1 MLRPQPRPSSNM
13 HNNNRPLRNS
23 SRLPITIPTNPRHN
37 LNHIINLLISNNNS
51 NSSNSSS
58 NSNSNSSHNIS
69 NTFPNKSS
77 KIKERIIPT
86 HNTAFLPTST
96 QHNQLKPPLN
106 NNNNNLS
113 RARLTL
119 AISVREM
126 SRRPPHTSILLLP
139 PLRRLKIILMDLSVN

>member
-1 MLRPQPRPSSNM
+1 MLRPQHRPSSNM
-13 HNNNRPLRNS
+13 HNNNKPLRNS

-51 NSSNSSS
+51 SNSNSSS
-58 NSNSNSSHNIS
+58 NSNNSNNSHNIS

-106 NNNNNLS
+106 NSNNLS
-113 RARLTL
+113 KVPVTL
-119 AISVREM
+119 AISVKEM
-126 SRRPPHTSILLLP
+126 LRRPRHTSIPLHP
-139 PLRRLKIILMDLSVN
+139 PLRRLKITLMDLSVN